1 MITRFL
7 CEFVVFYH
15 LKIVVSVSKSNPKIP
30 STINSHTCYFAI
42 PINHNKQTSNTVADE
57 ERKYRQ
63 LFVIVIVIVIV
74 RVEVC
79 FNF

>member
-7 CEFVVFYH
+7 CEFAVFYH

-42 PINHNKQTSNTVADE
+42 PINHNKQTSNTVADGGHGGKPT
-57 ERKYRQ
+57 ERVAEG
-63 LFVIVIVIVIV
+63 FP
-74 RVEVC
+74 RVA
-79 FNF
+79 FL